1 MYNLSPDTVATPID
15 VWPET
20 LPQKECIGEISPSS
34 TLDVLPGPPRQEP
47 AKPPSPPPADKS
59 SSRHHMLQ
67 VRLEDGAVLARG
79 ESGMCEEGEF
89 FIGHLGV
96 GEEWGEPVTSWKTV
110 ALPSA
115 AQPCKEVAA
124 GDLHSLFLCQGG
136 MVLSCGGGWEG
147 VLGHGDEGT
156 TAIPRPI
163 AALAHVTI
171 QRVAAGGA
179 HSLAVAEG
187 GKLYSWGWGRHGQL
201 GLGDQGTQLSPR
213 HVESIEGV
221 VQVRSHAMHA
231 CPFCA
236 PSHAHLYIRL
246 AAPPPE
252 APSSLRLCAVYACM
266 HVPSR
271 SLHTLP
277 SLNLPSSGC
286 RRQGALARAVLRWSG
301 LFLWPGDGRAVW
313 PWRVWRRNPRCAC
326 ADACDRTR
334 RARCEGG
341 AGVGRWLERARRLGR
356 ALPLGRGAG
365 AADCGAG
372 ADASRAGEHVTLVES
387 GTE

>member
-221 VQVRSHAMHA
+221 VQVAA
-231 CPFCA
+231 GK
-236 PSHAHLYIRL
+236 AHSL
-246 AAPPPE
+246 A
-252 APSSLRLCAVYACM
+252 LCSDGAVYSFGRATAGQC
-266 HVPSR
+266 
-271 SLHTLP
+271 
-277 SLNLPSSGC
+277 G
-286 RRQGALARAVLRWSG
+286 QGVCGAATPAVLVPTRVTA
-301 LFLWPGDGRAVW
+301 LDGRAV
-313 PWRVWRRNPRCAC
+313 REVQAS
-326 ADACDRTR
+326 ADGSSALVASAALYRW
-334 RARCEGG
+334 
-341 AGVGRWLERARRLGR
+341 GVAPGQPTAV
-356 ALPLGRGAG
+356 P
-365 AADCGAG
+365 
-372 ADASRAGEHVTLVES
+372 VPTLREQGS
-387 GTE
+387 M